1 MTSKGT
7 ILNGVAVFKG
17 AERPA
22 EGTEVE
28 IRPVAV
34 PSNGSGASALDELAQ
49 QQGVAGGASFDELLG
64 GWPAG
69 EEADGFEDAVA
80 RWRNEEPRRAGF

>member
-1 MTSKGT
+1 MTYRGT

-17 AERPA
+17 GERPPD
-22 EGTEVE
+22 GTEVE
-28 IRPVAV
+28 IRPVTV
-34 PSNGSGASALDELAQ
+34 PSNGSGATLDELAR
-49 QQGVAGGASFDELLG
+49 QQGVAGGAAFHELLG

-80 RWRNEEPRRAGF
+80 RWRNEKPRRAGF